1 MKRRHWLWALA
12 SGLGVAYL
20 AVSWKADDHWTWFT
34 GESETVVRVAEVKK
48 TTRPIVLRFS
58 GKLEPIQQVDV
69 VSRLSGRLTEVRV
82 KIGDTVQAGAPVA
95 TVYSAELAQRISELE
110 TTLDRA
116 QKEVKEQE
124 NQLASAEKH
133 FEKSRELYA
142 QDLIARRDREQAA
155 SAATTARA
163 QLELMRA
170 RLAQQEAMLTQAR
183 KLQTLTRLVAPIGGV
198 VIRRYLAPGDSVNEA
213 KAILTIGQ
221 LDTLKLTAEVPG
233 DYSKDIRGG
242 LPVRISHREASDL
255 IREGTV
261 ARLESKLANQQ
272 QVLQLEIHLANTDRV
287 FRPGA
292 SVDAILNLE
301 RQEEILWI
309 PRAAM
314 QIVADKR
321 FVHRIVN
328 GRAMRSEV
336 KIETETDDAVVIRDG
351 LKAGDAVIL
360 DWTGAKAEGARV
372 RVAVP

>member
-1 MKRRHWLWALA
+1 
-12 SGLGVAYL
+12 
-20 AVSWKADDHWTWFT
+20 
-34 GESETVVRVAEVKK
+34 VRVAEVKK

-58 GKLEPIQQVDV
+58 GELEPIREADV
-69 VSRLSGRLTEVRV
+69 VSRLAGRLTEVRV

-124 NQLASAEKH
+124 NQRASAEKH